1 MSDDTSNPRDEI
13 VDLQMKFAFQED
25 TIAQLNEVVTRQQ
38 VQIDRLL
45 SAVETLQRQVLE
57 MPTGESAATDPH
69 PRTTD
74 KE

>member
-57 MPTGESAATDPH
+57 NADG
-69 PRTTD
+69 
-74 KE
+74 

>member
-57 MPTGESAATDPH
+57 MPTGESAATDPPPPH
-69 PRTTD
+69 Y
-74 KE
+74 